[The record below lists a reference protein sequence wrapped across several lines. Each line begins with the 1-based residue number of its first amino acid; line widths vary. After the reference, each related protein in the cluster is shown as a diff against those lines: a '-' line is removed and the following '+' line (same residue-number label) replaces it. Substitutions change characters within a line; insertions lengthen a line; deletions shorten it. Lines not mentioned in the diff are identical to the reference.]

1 MDFGEKLVGWI
12 LGIVVVF
19 LISQCVLSPILG
31 IGTGALNELGL
42 GHFSLIITT
51 LAAVSDLFNIDLSIF
66 RQ

>member
-1 MDFGEKLVGWI
+1 MDHGEKLVGWI
-12 LGIVVVF
+12 LGMVVVF

-31 IGTGALNELGL
+31 IGTGALDELGL

-51 LAAVSDLFNIDLSIF
+51 VAAVSDLLGIDLSRF